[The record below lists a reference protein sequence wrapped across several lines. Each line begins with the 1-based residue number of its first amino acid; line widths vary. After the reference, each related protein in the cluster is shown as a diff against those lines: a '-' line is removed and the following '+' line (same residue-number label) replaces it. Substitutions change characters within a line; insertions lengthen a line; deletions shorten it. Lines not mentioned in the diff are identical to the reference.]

1 MAHTGVAL
9 VMRGYSSAL
18 RRAGKRTFASQAFVE
33 INRALDRFFFSAI
46 LACDLVLSPGTQL
59 RRRNLHN

>member
-18 RRAGKRTFASQAFVE
+18 RRAGKRTFASQAFVK
-33 INRALDRFFFSAI
+33 NKSSARSI
-46 LACDLVLSPGTQL
+46 FLSSHTGA
-59 RRRNLHN
+59 

>member
-1 MAHTGVAL
+1 MAHIWCRP

-18 RRAGKRTFASQAFVE
+18 RRAGKRTFALQAFVK
-33 INRALDRFFFSAI
+33 NKSSARFSFSAV

>member
-18 RRAGKRTFASQAFVE
+18 RRAGKRTFAITS
-33 INRALDRFFFSAI
+33 
-46 LACDLVLSPGTQL
+46 L
-59 RRRNLHN
+59 RKK